1 MRLSTHFTLEEFTAS
16 DTAARLGIDNDL
28 PAELY
33 PAAKATAEMLE
44 VIRAHLSSAC
54 APRSIPVVIASGYR
68 CPALNTAI
76 GSSDTSDHRKAMA
89 ADIKVPD
96 FGDPLKVALEL
107 APMVS
112 MLGIGQLILEFYS
125 PTGGWVHVSTRV
137 PDKLINR
144 IITINKSGTRVGIV
158 E

>member
-44 VIRAHLSSAC
+44 AIRAHLSSAC
-54 APRSIPVVIASGYR
+54 APRSIPVVITSGYR

-76 GSSDTSDHRKAMA
+76 GSKPTSDHVQARA
-89 ADIKVPD
+89 ADIKAPM
-96 FGDPLKVALEL
+96 FGSPYEL
-107 APMVS
+107 ACALTPFVS
-112 MLGIGQLILEFYS
+112 ALGIGQLIYEFDS
-125 PTGGWVHVSTRV
+125 WVHVSTRV
-137 PDKLINR
+137 PDKIINR
-144 IITINKSGTRVGIV
+144 VITINKRGTFPGIV